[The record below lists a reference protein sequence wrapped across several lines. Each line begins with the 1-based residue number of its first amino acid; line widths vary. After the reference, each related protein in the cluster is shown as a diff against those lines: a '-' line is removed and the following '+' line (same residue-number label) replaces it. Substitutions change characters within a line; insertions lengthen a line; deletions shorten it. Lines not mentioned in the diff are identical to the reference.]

1 MADYYSLLGVSR
13 DASDADLKKAYRRL
27 AKKYH
32 PDVNKDAGAEDK
44 FKEIQTAYDVLGDKE
59 KRPLYDSYGEN
70 WDKVQQGGFGGG
82 QGGGFGGFSQGGG
95 GSQSFNFED
104 IGDIFGD
111 LFGGG
116 GASAGG
122 RGFSQGQPR
131 ARKGEDITISLKLNV
146 EEAIAGGKR
155 SVSYS
160 FQEAGV
166 NGIPSMQHKSVD
178 VNIPQ
183 AIGNG
188 KKLRLKGK
196 GSAGVGQN
204 APAGDLYI
212 KIEVVSHKNYKVDNN
227 DVYEHIAIAPWEAA
241 LGTTLEIDTPFGKKK
256 MKVPEGSQ
264 SGRKMR
270 IKGKGLGGADFY
282 VVYDVK
288 LPLADTDEKK
298 EFYQKMKEAMDFDPR
313 T

>member
-13 DASDADLKKAYRRL
+13 DCSDADLKKAYRRL

-59 KRPLYDSYGEN
+59 KRPLYDNYGEN
-70 WDKVQQGGFGGG
+70 WDKAHQGGFGGG
-82 QGGGFGGFSQGGG
+82 AGGFGGQGSSQG
-95 GSQSFNFED
+95 FNYED
-104 IGDIFGD
+104 LGDIFGD

-116 GASAGG
+116 SRGAG
-122 RGFSQGQPR
+122 GQPR
-131 ARKGEDITISLKLNV
+131 ARKGEDMTISLRLTV
-146 EEAIAGGKR
+146 EEAITGGKR

-160 FQEAGV
+160 YQEAGA

-183 AIGNG
+183 AIGNA

-196 GSAGVGQN
+196 GGAGVGQN
-204 APAGDLYI
+204 APSGDIYI
-212 KIEVVSHKNYKVDNN
+212 KIEVVEHKNYKIDGN
-227 DVYEHIAIAPWEAA
+227 DIYEHINITPWEAA
-241 LGTTLEIDTPFGKKK
+241 LGTSLEIDTPFGKKK

-270 IKGKGLGGADFY
+270 IKGKGLSGADFY

-288 LPLADTDEKK
+288 LPLADTDAKK
-298 EFYQKMKEAMDFDPR
+298 EFYNQMKEKMDFDPR
-313 T
+313 NDS

>member
-1 MADYYSLLGVSR
+1 MADYYSLLGVRR
-13 DASDADLKKAYRRL
+13 DCSDADLKKAYRRL

-32 PDVNKDAGAEDK
+32 PDVNKEPSAEDK

-70 WDKVQQGGFGGG
+70 WDKVNQGGFGGG
-82 QGGGFGGFSQGGG
+82 AG
-95 GSQSFNFED
+95 GSQGFKYED
-104 IGDIFGD
+104 LGDIFGD
-111 LFGGG
+111 LFGGARG
-116 GASAGG
+116 AGG
-122 RGFSQGQPR
+122 FGGQPR
-131 ARKGEDITISLKLNV
+131 ARKGQDMTVSLRLTV
-146 EEAIAGGKR
+146 EETVAGGKR

-160 FQEAGV
+160 YQEVGA
-166 NGIPSMQHKSVD
+166 NGIPSVQHKSVD
-178 VNIPQ
+178 VNIPK

-196 GSAGVGQN
+196 GGDGVGQN
-204 APAGDLYI
+204 APAGDLYL
-212 KIEVVSHKNYKVDNN
+212 KVEVVEHKNYKIDGN
-227 DVYEHIAIAPWEAA
+227 DIYEHINVAPWEAA
-241 LGTTLEIDTPFGKKK
+241 LGTSLEIDTPFGKKR

-270 IKGKGLGGADFY
+270 IKGKGLSGGDFY

-298 EFYQKMKEAMDFDPR
+298 AFYNQMKEKMDFDPR
-313 T
+313 ATL

>member
-13 DASDADLKKAYRRL
+13 DCSDAELKKAYRRL

-32 PDVNKDAGAEDK
+32 PDVNKDKDAEDK

-59 KRPLYDSYGEN
+59 KRSLYDNYGEN

-82 QGGGFGGFSQGGG
+82 AGSGGFGGAG
-95 GSQSFNFED
+95 GSQGFSYED
-104 IGDIFGD
+104 LGDIFGD

-116 GASAGG
+116 GGFGG
-122 RGFSQGQPR
+122 QAR
-131 ARKGEDITISLKLNV
+131 ARKGEDVTVALRLTV
-146 EEAIAGGKR
+146 EEAIKGGKR

-160 FQEAGV
+160 YQETGA
-166 NGIPSMQHKSVD
+166 NGMPAMQRKSVEI
-178 VNIPQ
+178 NIPQ

-196 GSAGVGQN
+196 GGAGVGQN

-212 KIEVVSHKNYKVDNN
+212 KITVVAHKNYKLDDN
-227 DVYEHIAIAPWEAA
+227 DIYEHINIAPWEAA
-241 LGTTLEIDTPFGKKK
+241 LGTSLEIDTPFGKKK
-256 MKVPEGSQ
+256 MKVPEGTQ

-270 IKGKGLGGADFY
+270 IKGKGLAGADFY

-288 LPLADTDEKK
+288 LPLADTDEKR
-298 EFYQKMKEAMDFDPR
+298 EFYKQMQAKMAFDPR
-313 T
+313 D

>member
-13 DASDADLKKAYRRL
+13 DCSDADLKKAYRRL

-82 QGGGFGGFSQGGG
+82 AGGFGGQGSSQG
-95 GSQSFNFED
+95 FNYED
-104 IGDIFGD
+104 LGDIFGD

-116 GASAGG
+116 SRGTGG
-122 RGFSQGQPR
+122 FGGQPR
-131 ARKGEDITISLKLNV
+131 ARKGEDMTVSLRLTV
-146 EEAIAGGKR
+146 EEAITGGKR
-155 SVSYS
+155 QVSYS
-160 FQEAGV
+160 YQEAGS

-196 GSAGVGQN
+196 GGAGVGQN

-212 KIEVVSHKNYKVDNN
+212 KIEVVEHKNYKIDGN
-227 DVYEHIAIAPWEAA
+227 DIYEHINITPWEAA
-241 LGTTLEIDTPFGKKK
+241 LGTSLEIDTPFGKKR

-270 IKGKGLGGADFY
+270 IKGKGLSDGDFY

-298 EFYQKMKEAMDFDPR
+298 EFYNQMKEKMDFDPR
-313 T
+313 SDS

>member
-1 MADYYSLLGVSR
+1 MADYYSLLGVGR
-13 DASDADLKKAYRRL
+13 DASEADLKKAYRRL

-59 KRPLYDSYGEN
+59 KRPIYDSYGDN
-70 WDKVQQGGFGGG
+70 WDKAQQGGFGGG
-82 QGGGFGGFSQGGG
+82 QGSSQG
-95 GSQSFNFED
+95 FNYED
-104 IGDIFGD
+104 LGDIFGD

-116 GASAGG
+116 GASRGAGG
-122 RGFSQGQPR
+122 FGGQPR
-131 ARKGEDITISLKLNV
+131 ARKGEDITISLRLNV
-146 EEAIAGGKR
+146 EEAVAGGKR
-155 SVSYS
+155 SISYS
-160 FQEAGV
+160 YQEAGA
-166 NGIPSMQHKSVD
+166 NGMPSMQHKSVE

-196 GSAGVGQN
+196 GGAGVGQN

-212 KIEVVSHKNYKVDNN
+212 KIEAIEHENYKIDGN
-227 DVYEHIAIAPWEAA
+227 DIYEHIGIAPWEAA
-241 LGTTLEIDTPFGKKK
+241 LGTSLEIDTPFGKKK

-270 IKGKGLGGADFY
+270 IKGKGLSDGDFY

-288 LPLADTDEKK
+288 LPPADTDEKK
-298 EFYQKMKEAMDFDPR
+298 EFYNQMKEIMDFDPR
-313 T
+313 E

>member
-13 DASDADLKKAYRRL
+13 DCSDADLKKAYRRL

-82 QGGGFGGFSQGGG
+82 AGGFGGQGSSQG
-95 GSQSFNFED
+95 FNYED
-104 IGDIFGD
+104 LGDIFGD

-116 GASAGG
+116 SRGAGG
-122 RGFSQGQPR
+122 FGGQPR
-131 ARKGEDITISLKLNV
+131 ARKGEDMTVSLRLTV
-146 EEAIAGGKR
+146 EEAITGGKR
-155 SVSYS
+155 QVSYS
-160 FQEAGV
+160 YQEAGS

-196 GSAGVGQN
+196 GGAGVGQN

-212 KIEVVSHKNYKVDNN
+212 KIEVVEHKNYKIDGN
-227 DVYEHIAIAPWEAA
+227 DIYEHINITPWEAA
-241 LGTTLEIDTPFGKKK
+241 LGTSLEIDTPFGKKR
-256 MKVPEGSQ
+256 MKVQEGSQ

-270 IKGKGLGGADFY
+270 IKGKGLSGGDFY

-298 EFYQKMKEAMDFDPR
+298 EFYNQMKEKMDFDPR
-313 T
+313 SDS

>member
-13 DASDADLKKAYRRL
+13 DASEADLKRAYRRL

-44 FKEIQTAYDVLGDKE
+44 FKEIQIAYDVLGDKE

-70 WDKVQQGGFGGG
+70 WNKAHQSGFGSGAG
-82 QGGGFGGFSQGGG
+82 SFGGASGSQG
-95 GSQSFNFED
+95 FNYED
-104 IGDIFGD
+104 LGDIFGD
-111 LFGGG
+111 LFGGRG
-116 GASAGG
+116 AGG
-122 RGFSQGQPR
+122 FGGQPR
-131 ARKGEDITISLKLNV
+131 AKKGEDITISLRLNV
-146 EEAIAGGKR
+146 EEAIIGGKH

-160 FQEAGV
+160 YQEIGT
-166 NGIPSMQHKSVD
+166 NGMPSMQHKSVD

-188 KKLRLKGK
+188 KKLRLKSK
-196 GSAGVGQN
+196 GGAGVGQN
-204 APAGDLYI
+204 APAGDLFI
-212 KIEVVSHKNYKVDNN
+212 KIEVVEYKNYKIDDN
-227 DVYEHIAIAPWEAA
+227 DIYEHINIAPWEAA
-241 LGTTLEIDTPFGKKK
+241 LGTSLEIDTPFGKKK

-270 IKGKGLGGADFY
+270 IKGKGLSGADFY
-282 VVYDVK
+282 IVYDVK

-298 EFYQKMKEAMDFDPR
+298 EFYNQMKETMDFDPR
-313 T
+313 V

>member
-13 DASDADLKKAYRRL
+13 DASEADLKKAYRRL

-32 PDVNKDAGAEDK
+32 PDVNKEKGAEDK

-59 KRPLYDSYGEN
+59 KRKLYDSYGEN

-82 QGGGFGGFSQGGG
+82 PGGGFGGFSQGGG
-95 GSQSFNFED
+95 SQNFNFED
-104 IGDIFGD
+104 LGDIFGD

-116 GASAGG
+116 GGS
-122 RGFSQGQPR
+122 RGFGGGQPR
-131 ARKGEDITISLKLNV
+131 ARKGEDIDISLRLNV
-146 EEAIAGGKR
+146 EEAIKGGKR

-160 FQEAGV
+160 YQEAGA
-166 NGIPSMQHKSVD
+166 NGMPTMQHKSVD
-178 VNIPQ
+178 VNIPA

-188 KKLRLKGK
+188 KKLRVKGK
-196 GSAGVGQN
+196 GSAGVGTN

-212 KIEVVSHKNYKVDNN
+212 KIEVVDYKNYKVDGN
-227 DVYEHIAIAPWEAA
+227 DVYEHINIAPWEAA
-241 LGTTLEIDTPFGKKK
+241 LGTTLEIDTPYGKKK

-270 IKGKGLGGADFY
+270 IKGKGLGTGDFY
-282 VVYDVK
+282 IVYDVK

-298 EFYQKMKEAMDFDPR
+298 EFYKQMQEKMNFDPR
-313 T
+313 A

>member
-1 MADYYSLLGVSR
+1 MADYYSLLGVGR
-13 DASDADLKKAYRRL
+13 DASEADLKKAYRRL

-59 KRPLYDSYGEN
+59 KRPLYDSYGDN
-70 WDKVQQGGFGGG
+70 WDKAQQGGFGGG
-82 QGGGFGGFSQGGG
+82 QGSSQG
-95 GSQSFNFED
+95 FNYED
-104 IGDIFGD
+104 LGDIFGD

-116 GASAGG
+116 GASRGAGG
-122 RGFSQGQPR
+122 FGGQPR
-131 ARKGEDITISLKLNV
+131 ARKGEDITISLRLNV
-146 EEAIAGGKR
+146 EEAVAGGKR
-155 SVSYS
+155 SISYS
-160 FQEAGV
+160 YQEAGA
-166 NGIPSMQHKSVD
+166 NGMPSMQHKSVE

-196 GSAGVGQN
+196 GGAGVGQN

-212 KIEVVSHKNYKVDNN
+212 KIEAIEHENYKIDGN
-227 DVYEHIAIAPWEAA
+227 DIYEHISIAPWEAA
-241 LGTTLEIDTPFGKKK
+241 LGTSLEIDTPFGKKK
-256 MKVPEGSQ
+256 IKVPEGSQ

-270 IKGKGLGGADFY
+270 IKGKGLSDGDFY

-288 LPLADTDEKK
+288 LPPADTDEKK
-298 EFYQKMKEAMDFDPR
+298 EFYNQMKEIMDFDPR
-313 T
+313 E